1 MTSTI
6 EHNIE
11 STGKEK
17 FFQRQ
22 SWTLRLSPDDRESFR
37 QMSREMLARYKDE
50 AEAEIKPWERK
61 KYSGGLITAGVGF
74 YYFEE

>member
-1 MTSTI
+1 M
-6 EHNIE
+6 EAAQE
-11 STGKEK
+11 EK

-22 SWTLRLSPDDRESFR
+22 SWTFRLRPVDRESFR